1 VALHLEGRYDTRDHC
16 WTEVVVRGNPV
27 PRETLYCLPQE
38 YRQSGT
44 QAPLVM
50 KTDVGYCWCWLSADT
65 VQASLMA
72 HPISLGVR
80 HQRAVDRVRYFPDNV
95 DRQRDDLFS
104 I

>member
-1 VALHLEGRYDTRDHC
+1 
-16 WTEVVVRGNPV
+16 
-27 PRETLYCLPQE
+27 
-38 YRQSGT
+38 
-44 QAPLVM
+44 
-50 KTDVGYCWCWLSADT
+50 
-65 VQASLMA
+65 LMA